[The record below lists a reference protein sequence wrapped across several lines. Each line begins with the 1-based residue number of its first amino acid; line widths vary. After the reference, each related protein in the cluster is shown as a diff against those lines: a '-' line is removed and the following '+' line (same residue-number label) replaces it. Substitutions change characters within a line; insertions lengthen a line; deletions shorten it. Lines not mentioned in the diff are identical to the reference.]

1 MPKDMI
7 AGCFDGYTWNR
18 IQYFVNSV
26 NRSGFTGDKV
36 MIVMGSDKPT
46 VDWLS
51 ARGWQVVHY
60 GPWDA
65 GSNPQAER
73 GPLTVHV
80 LRFYYLA
87 RFLGSLPPDK
97 KPRYVITADVKDVV
111 FQENPVP
118 RMEAL
123 GIGAGGK
130 ELIAASESIRYRD
143 EFWGDRNLL
152 DTFDPMLHARYR
164 DETIY
169 NVGVMAGTCRLVEE
183 IAQLIFQLSL
193 GRRMPVVD
201 QAVYNYLLYQS
212 FLASHVAFLP
222 SEAGWACH
230 LGISHDPT
238 LKEKFA
244 PFLLEPAPRII
255 LDGAPHV
262 ETAAGLN
269 YAIVHQYDR
278 VPALKLA
285 LEAAYGD
292 N

>member
-1 MPKDMI
+1 
-7 AGCFDGYTWNR
+7 
-18 IQYFVNSV
+18 
-26 NRSGFTGDKV
+26 
-36 MIVMGSDKPT
+36 
-46 VDWLS
+46 
-51 ARGWQVVHY
+51 
-60 GPWDA
+60 
-65 GSNPQAER
+65 
-73 GPLTVHV
+73 
-80 LRFYYLA
+80 
-87 RFLGSLPPDK
+87 
-97 KPRYVITADVKDVV
+97 VKDVV

-183 IAQLIFQLSL
+183 ISQLIFQLSV

-212 FLASHVAFLP
+212 FLAGHVAFLP

-262 ETAAGLN
+262 ETAAGVN

-285 LEAAYGD
+285 MEAAYGD